1 MIICPAVTSVV
12 PSWWCVRRSAGC
24 GMPLSIASAAGPVM
38 PRSYQESD
46 KIRIMLGQLRPQ
58 VTWPADHL
66 LPEIWAGTMV
76 AAGAFGNR
84 PTESTVLFWRLQC
97 RFSTTL
103 QSAKT
108 WEDLF
113 GERQAANLACESQM
127 ITWHDRDR

>member
-1 MIICPAVTSVV
+1 
-12 PSWWCVRRSAGC
+12 
-24 GMPLSIASAAGPVM
+24 
-38 PRSYQESD
+38 
-46 KIRIMLGQLRPQ
+46 
-58 VTWPADHL
+58 
-66 LPEIWAGTMV
+66 MV

-113 GERQAANLACESQM
+113 GERQAANLACE
-127 ITWHDRDR
+127 